1 MKIIKGIC
9 ATGRCIGF
17 LMVLGAVG
25 GLERETMG
33 ILETIAY
40 CFGGII
46 IGGIGAIVYSKA
58 DIKEDK

>member
-9 ATGRCIGF
+9 TAAMCFGF

-25 GLERETMG
+25 GLERET
-33 ILETIAY
+33 IAY

-46 IGGIGAIVYSKA
+46 IGGISAIVYSKA